1 MPAARRRA
9 LVVVPPTVGHINNG
23 VALSGRLVD
32 AGWEPILLSG
42 SSSARYLSGL
52 GLQDSWLVSECHD
65 YETNARLPGHRPH
78 LVQLADPQRLRDC
91 HVLERRLVA
100 DFRVELIV
108 VKDYFS
114 AVATARH
121 LNIPYVGYCTDGV
134 ESAIPEYSRQTISG
148 APVVAD
154 AADNSLA
161 ALGCTERLGKVPDCL
176 YGGLFSLVRGFGETD
191 WISPAQLPESSRY
204 QYAGFLVFDGTAD
217 QLNAASRIMLD
228 VPRPFCYVNFGTV
241 LRDVSRLSMLPA
253 VAQMTGLHLVV
264 AHPEAP
270 HLLAGQRGITAI
282 RYLPNE
288 VALRGASVVLHHGGF
303 GITLSALRAGVPQIV
318 LPDNE
323 RTSQR
328 YHGRALQR
336 LGVGVVA
343 ESSADRESWVA
354 GSINTLTSGNYAH
367 VAAMLAAGLAIRDRE
382 IGAELT
388 ARLSSILG

>member
-1 MPAARRRA
+1 MAAARRRA
-9 LVVVPPTVGHINNG
+9 LVVIPPTVGHINNG
-23 VALSGRLVD
+23 VALSERLTD

-42 SSSARYLSGL
+42 ASAADYLSSL
-52 GLQDSWLVSECHD
+52 GLRDSWLVSECHD
-65 YETNARLPGHRPH
+65 YVTNARLPGHRPH
-78 LVQLADPQRLRDC
+78 LVQLADPERLQAC
-91 HVLERRLVA
+91 HILERRIVA
-100 DFRVELIV
+100 DFRVQLIV

-134 ESAIPEYSRQTISG
+134 ESAIPEYSRQTIDG
-148 APVVAD
+148 ARAVTD

-161 ALGCTERLGKVPDCL
+161 ALGCTERLGKVPGCL
-176 YGGLFSLVRGFGETD
+176 YDGLFSLVRGFGETD
-191 WISPAQLPESSRY
+191 WVSPAQLCDARRY

-217 QLNAASRIMLD
+217 QLNASSQIMLD

-241 LRDVSRLSMLPA
+241 LRDVSRLSLLPA
-253 VAQMTGLHLVV
+253 VAQIAGLHLVV

-270 HLLAGQRGITAI
+270 VLLAGQPRTTAI

-288 VALRGASVVLHHGGF
+288 IALRHASVVLHHGGF

-318 LPDNE
+318 VPDNE

-328 YHGRALQR
+328 YHGHALER

-343 ESSADRESWVA
+343 ESGADRASWLA
-354 GSINTLTSGNYAH
+354 ETIKTLMSGNYAH
-367 VAAMLAAGLAIRDRE
+367 VATMLAARLAIRDRE
-382 IGAELT
+382 IGVELES
-388 ARLSSILG
+388 RLAGILG